1 MNKFQARVAL
11 TKVKKA
17 KNASP
22 SESEMSE
29 DQRLAAETRPA
40 AVLLKKEIK
49 ALRRQAFLDAK
60 ATGRDCSR
68 RLVSRRADPRSYES
82 YGSE

>member
-1 MNKFQARVAL
+1 MNKFQTRVAL

-17 KNASP
+17 KS

-29 DQRLAAETRPA
+29 EQRAAAETRLA
-40 AVLLKKEIK
+40 AALIKKEIK
-49 ALRRQAFLDAK
+49 ELRRQAFLDAK

-82 YGSE
+82 YTE